1 MENKVFEHVM
11 LDLETMGNKS
21 NSALISIGA
30 VEFDINTGEIGSE
43 FYKRIDL
50 QSCLDCGLKI
60 NASTVYWWL
69 TQNRQA
75 QEEVAKGGDD
85 LALVLNEFRVW
96 LSRSIKGVK
105 LWGNGA
111 RFDIGLLEDAYV
123 ACGYKE
129 MPWGFREERDLRT
142 LTAFAPEIKM
152 KTVQEWKLTQM
163 VEHHPIDDCK
173 MQIAYASE
181 IWNQLS
187 FSRINAKDNVNN
199 E

>member
-1 MENKVFEHVM
+1 MENKGFEKVFEHVM

-21 NSALISIGA
+21 NAALISIGA
-30 VEFDINTGEIGSE
+30 VAFDIITGETGRE
-43 FYKRIDL
+43 FYNRIDL
-50 QSCLDCGLKI
+50 QSCLDRGLVI
-60 NASTVYWWL
+60 NASTLYWWL

-85 LALVLNEFRVW
+85 LAAVLEGFEFW
-96 LSRSIKGVK
+96 LRGTVKRVK

-129 MPWGFREERDLRT
+129 MPWGFRNERDLRT
-142 LTAFAPEIKM
+142 LVAFAPEIK
-152 KTVQEWKLTQM
+152 TLVTTEWKNKM
-163 VEHHPIDDCK
+163 IEHHPIDDCK

-181 IWNQLS
+181 IWNKL
-187 FSRINAKDNVNN
+187 NLK
-199 E
+199 